1 MFTRVIL
8 RVLYLQQMNCAVIRI
23 RVHQP
28 HSTHPIMKFFADAKF
43 TDESPQHRDTIIDN
57 FRVEAEQQT
66 GAVLLDELCG

>member
-1 MFTRVIL
+1 
-8 RVLYLQQMNCAVIRI
+8 
-23 RVHQP
+23 
-28 HSTHPIMKFFADAKF
+28 MKFFADAKF